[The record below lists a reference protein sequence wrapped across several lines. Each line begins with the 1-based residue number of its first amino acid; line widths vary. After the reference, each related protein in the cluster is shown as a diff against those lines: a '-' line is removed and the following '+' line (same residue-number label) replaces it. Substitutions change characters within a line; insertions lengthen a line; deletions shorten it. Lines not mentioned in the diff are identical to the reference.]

1 MKTEGLIFTAVSIAR
16 SHLLRRLFNRLHH
29 MAKHRKK
36 RQYFTPEQEEIV
48 REHYADTT
56 PQHMEE
62 LLDHVFNS
70 IQIGHKAKKLGIRKS
85 QAYREMHGCSETGRR
100 NVGSTPWNKGT
111 TYRAGGRSSL
121 HRFKP
126 GAIPKNR
133 RPVGS
138 TRINV
143 EGYVEIK
150 IAEGNFQWRPLH
162 RENWKKIHGEY
173 PPRGTALTFKDGNK
187 QNCDI
192 DNLELLTRKQL
203 MARNSI
209 QNYPDEIKEVT
220 HLRAII
226 TRKINDHK
234 KQHNGTA

>member
-1 MKTEGLIFTAVSIAR
+1 
-16 SHLLRRLFNRLHH
+16 
-29 MAKHRKK
+29 
-36 RQYFTPEQEEIV
+36 
-48 REHYADTT
+48 
-56 PQHMEE
+56 MEE
-62 LLDHVFNS
+62 LLNHVFS
-70 IQIGHKAKKLGIRKS
+70 SRQIGHKAKAMGIRKS

-111 TYRAGGRSSL
+111 NYRCGGRSSL

-126 GAIPKNR
+126 GSVPKNR

-143 EGYVEIK
+143 DGYVEIK
-150 IAEGNFQWRPLH
+150 IAEGKLQWHELH
-162 RENWKKIHGEY
+162 RENWKKHHGEY
-173 PPRGTALTFKDGNK
+173 PQRGTVLAFKDGNK

-203 MARNSI
+203 MARNTI
-209 QNYPDEIKEVT
+209 QNYPEEIKEVI

-234 KQHNGTA
+234 KRRNGTA